1 MIVLVLGLFLFLGV
15 HFIRVIPAARP
26 ALQSAL
32 GEGPYKL
39 AYTAVSLIG
48 FGLIIYGMMIA
59 QPVSGTVWSPP
70 VWTRHLAFL
79 LVPLGL
85 ILIVSAYA
93 PGHIRHWVRHP
104 MLAGVMLWSAAH
116 VLANG
121 ETAAIVLFGSFLAWS
136 TITFVSAWMR
146 ETPPPVVKGWGG
158 DLTAIV
164 LGVLAALIIMN
175 LHMYLFGVAII
186 G

>member
-1 MIVLVLGLFLFLGV
+1 MLVLVLGLVLFLGV
-15 HFIRVIPAARP
+15 HFIRVVPGLRSTLHAR
-26 ALQSAL
+26 L
-32 GEGPYKL
+32 GAGPYKL
-39 AYTAVSLIG
+39 AYTAVSLVG
-48 FGLIIYGMMIA
+48 FGLIIWGMA
-59 QPVSGTVWSPP
+59 LARPSGLVWAPP
-70 VWTRHLAFL
+70 EWTRHVAFL

-85 ILIVSAYA
+85 ILLVSAYA

-104 MLAGVMLWSAAH
+104 MLAGVMLWSGAH
-116 VLANG
+116 ALANG
-121 ETAAIVLFGSFLAWS
+121 ETASLVLFGAFFAWS
-136 TITFVSAWMR
+136 TITFVSSWMR

-164 LGVLAALIIMN
+164 LGVLASLILMN